1 MSSDWVVRCAQV
13 GKAFQIY
20 KNYNDRLRQVLLGR
34 FKKYYQEFWVLRDID
49 LEITKGDCLGI
60 VGRNGAGKTTLLQ
73 LICGITQPTYGTV
86 NTRGSIAPVL
96 ALGAGFDPELTG
108 RENVLIG
115 GAILGMRRQFIIDRL
130 DSIANFAGI
139 GEFLD
144 RPVKFYS
151 SGMYSRLAFA
161 ICAHADADIL
171 IIDEVLAVGD
181 EAFQVKCLKFIE
193 DYRRRGTILFVS
205 HGLAEVVAL
214 CNRAIWVDG
223 GHIRAAGEPKTV
235 TEAYHQALT
244 TEKDDAER
252 FHIGN

>member
-1 MSSDWVVRCAQV
+1 MSSDWVVRCAGV

-34 FKKYYQEFWVLRDID
+34 FKKYYNEFWVLRDVD
-49 LEITKGDCLGI
+49 FEITAGDCLGI
-60 VGRNGAGKTTLLQ
+60 IGRNGAGKTTLLQ
-73 LICGITQPTYGTV
+73 LICGITLPTYGEV
-86 NTRGSIAPVL
+86 RTRGSIAPVL

-115 GAILGMRRQFIIDRL
+115 GAILGMRRQLILDRL
-130 DSIANFAGI
+130 ASIADFAGI
-139 GEFLD
+139 GEFID

-181 EAFQVKCLKFIE
+181 EAFQAKCMKFIE

-205 HGLAEVVAL
+205 HGLGQVVDL
-214 CNRAIWVDG
+214 CNRAIWVDDG
-223 GHIRAAGEPKTV
+223 QIRAVGDPKTV
-235 TEAYHQALT
+235 TEAYHRALL

>member
-1 MSSDWVVRCAQV
+1 MSSDWVVRCAGV

-20 KNYNDRLRQVLLGR
+20 KNYNDRMRQVLFGR
-34 FKKYYQEFWVLRDID
+34 VRKYYKEFWVLRDID
-49 LEITKGDCLGI
+49 LEIAKGDCLGI
-60 VGRNGAGKTTLLQ
+60 IGRNGAGKTTLLQ

-96 ALGAGFDPELTG
+96 ALGAGFDTELTG

-130 DSIANFAGI
+130 DSIADFAGI

-181 EAFQVKCLKFIE
+181 EAFQTKCLKFIE
-193 DYRRRGTILFVS
+193 DYRQRGTILFVS
-205 HGLAEVVAL
+205 HGLPPGL
-214 CNRAIWVDG
+214 CSRAIWIDRG
-223 GHIRAAGEPKTV
+223 YIRAAGDPQTV
-235 TEAYHQALT
+235 ADQYHKALT